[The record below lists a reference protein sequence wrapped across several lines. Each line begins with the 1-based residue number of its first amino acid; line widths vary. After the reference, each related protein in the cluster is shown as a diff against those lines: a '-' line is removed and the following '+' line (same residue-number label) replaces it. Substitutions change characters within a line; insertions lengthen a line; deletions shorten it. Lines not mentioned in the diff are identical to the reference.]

1 MEYVLVC
8 CRLLVG
14 VVFVVSAAGKLRSRG
29 AYASFRAAAGELA
42 PRVPLVPGA
51 LVPPA
56 VVAGELTAAVLLAV
70 PATVGAGFVIAA
82 VLLAAFTGAIA
93 AAVRSRRRVI
103 CNCFGPSST
112 PVGRG
117 RLVHNGALLV
127 ASLTGAVL
135 SFGTASASL
144 ALEPAGVAAAAVTG
158 LAGAALVLLADDMT
172 ELFRPLV

>member
-14 VVFVVSAAGKLRSRG
+14 VVFVVSAAGKMRTRG

-42 PRVPLVPGA
+42 PRLPLVPRA

-56 VVAGELTAAVLLAV
+56 VVAGELATALLLAV
-70 PATVGAGFVIAA
+70 PSTVGAGFVIAV
-82 VLLAAFTGAIA
+82 VLLTAFTIAIA
-93 AAVRSRRRVI
+93 TAVRLRRHVI

-112 PVGRG
+112 PVGPE

-127 ASLTGAVL
+127 VSLTGVVL
-135 SFGTASASL
+135 SFGTASASV

-158 LAGAALVLLADDMT
+158 LAGAALVLLADDIT

>member
-1 MEYVLVC
+1 MEYVLIC

-14 VVFVVSAAGKLRSRG
+14 VVLVVSAVGKVRSRD

-42 PRVPLVPGA
+42 PRLPLVPRA

-56 VVAGELTAAVLLAV
+56 VVAGELAAAVLLAV
-70 PATVGAGFVIAA
+70 PSTAGAGFVIAM
-82 VLLAAFTGAIA
+82 VLLAAFTVAIA
-93 AAVRSRRRVI
+93 TAVRLRRHVV

-112 PVGRG
+112 PVGPG

-127 ASLTGAVL
+127 ASLAGVVL
-135 SFGTASASL
+135 SFGTASASV

-158 LAGAALVLLADDMT
+158 LAGAALVLLADDIT

>member
-14 VVFVVSAAGKLRSRG
+14 VVFVVSAAGKVRTRG

-42 PRVPLVPGA
+42 PRLPLVPRA

-56 VVAGELTAAVLLAV
+56 VVVGELAAAVLLAV
-70 PATVGAGFVIAA
+70 PSTVGAGFVIAV
-82 VLLAAFTGAIA
+82 VLLAAFTVAIA
-93 AAVRSRRRVI
+93 TAVRLRRHVV

-112 PVGRG
+112 PVGPG

-127 ASLTGAVL
+127 ASLAGVVL
-135 SFGTASASL
+135 CFGTASASV
-144 ALEPAGVAAAAVTG
+144 ALEPAGVAAAAVIG
-158 LAGAALVLLADDMT
+158 LVGAALVLLAEDMT
-172 ELFRPLV
+172 ELLRPFV